1 MKEDVKM
8 RVCESCI
15 GEKAIRKFVKGG
27 GVNLRV
33 IERAVNKIGVDLIS
47 RENTRKS
54 LLGASD
60 ILQAR
65 RIKEPEYEDVKQ
77 VLSDCGINAA
87 CSCTS

>member
-1 MKEDVKM
+1 M
-8 RVCESCI
+8 RVCENCI

-27 GVNLRV
+27 SVNLRI
-33 IERAVNKIGVDLIS
+33 IERAANKIGVDLIS

-54 LLGASD
+54 LLGVSD

-65 RIKEPEYEDVKQ
+65 RVKEPEYEDVKQ